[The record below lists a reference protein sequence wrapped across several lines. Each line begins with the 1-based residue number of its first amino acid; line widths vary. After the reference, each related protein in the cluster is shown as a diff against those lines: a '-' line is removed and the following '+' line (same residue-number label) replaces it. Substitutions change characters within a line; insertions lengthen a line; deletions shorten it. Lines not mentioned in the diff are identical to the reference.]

1 MTTVSREEMLNL
13 AFVKVADTLT
23 ADFDIIDLLH
33 TLLDEC
39 TAILNV
45 QAGGLL
51 LTDGSGEL
59 QLMASTSER
68 ADFVEMMQLDAGSG
82 PCVDCFTQGTAVSVA
97 DIELSGAQWP
107 EFRKAALER
116 GFRSVYATPMRLRG
130 EVIGTM
136 NLFGT
141 APGEL
146 SERDAAVAQALADVA
161 TIGILQERNI
171 RETAIVAD
179 QLQYA
184 LGSRILIEQAK
195 GVLSATGSMDVE
207 QAFTTMRYYA
217 RNNNLTLRAVAEAVV
232 GRTLDLVLAVAPVNG
247 TGTAK
252 L

>member
-130 EVIGTM
+130 QVIGAM

-141 APGEL
+141 APGKL

-184 LGSRILIEQAK
+184 LGSRILLEQAK
-195 GVLSATGSMDVE
+195 GVLSATGLMDVE
-207 QAFTTMRYYA
+207 QAFTTMRNYA

-232 GRTLDLVLAVAPVNG
+232 GRTLDLVSAVAPVNV